1 MHVGMKKIVAKDL
14 PVKDA
19 NTASCQSAKV
29 DAACLQLFNIPG
41 GYTAYVLHDQHLA
54 RRQRPVNF
62 GDVEIG
68 GVLEVVFKK
77 RGAGRLGAH
86 VQLAHDHAFEFGH
99 DVVGA
104 DAFAFR
110 VIASYQ
116 ARQRAQQAN
125 IAADLFFYSGAHHLA
140 DHRPSVLE
148 PGGRHLGNGCRR
160 HEHVV
165 EFIKQIDH
173 RCVEFAF
180 VDGACLPAVNW
191 GQFFVEPGQVVGDI
205 GGEKVAAGRDG
216 LAKLDVNGAQ
226 VLQGEAQPGAA
237 RQPAN
242 SGLAPRETAHGPG
255 KPQR

>member
-54 RRQRPVNF
+54 CCQRPVNF

-116 ARQRAQQAN
+116 ARQRAQQVN
-125 IAADLFFYSGAHHLA
+125 IAPDLFFYAGAHHLD
-140 DHRPSVLE
+140 DHRPSILE
-148 PGGRHLGNGCRR
+148 PGGMHLGNGCRCQGG
-160 HEHVV
+160 VV
-165 EFIKQIDH
+165 EFIKQLVHWRLELALD
-173 RCVEFAF
+173 
-180 VDGACLPAVNW
+180 DGACLVAVKW
-191 GQFFVEPGQVVGDI
+191 RHIVLQPGQVVGNI
-205 GGEKVAAGRDG
+205 GGQQVAAG
-216 LAKLDVNGAQ
+216 
-226 VLQGEAQPGAA
+226 
-237 RQPAN
+237 
-242 SGLAPRETAHGPG
+242 
-255 KPQR
+255 